1 MDSGESSSAATKLRE
16 ELEASRKQVL
26 ELRSTLDQER
36 KDARKTHEQF
46 LAGEWVFMSGLPLY
60 LSRTYFSFVH
70 TYTHTSSNL
79 SPTVD

>member
-46 LAGEWVFMSGLPLY
+46 LAGEWVFMSGLCITHILFFCTHILLQISLPL
-60 LSRTYFSFVH
+60 LI
-70 TYTHTSSNL
+70 
-79 SPTVD
+79 D